1 MRVEVHRPARRHG
14 IDEADME
21 HVVAHALEVLDE
33 DNDEGI
39 IQTLYLGWNRAGDT
53 LLEVVVLHF
62 DDGRDMAI
70 HAMKM
75 QPRYTRYLPRGEDDA

>member
-1 MRVEVHRPARRHG
+1 VDIHSSASKHG
-14 IDEADME
+14 IDDADIE
-21 HVVAHALEVLDE
+21 HAVSHALAVLDE
-33 DNDEGI
+33 DNKEGI
-39 IQTLYLGWNRAGDT
+39 SQALYLGWNRAGNT

-75 QPRYTRYLPRGEDDA
+75 QARYQRYLPSGESDG

>member
-1 MRVEVHRPARRHG
+1 
-14 IDEADME
+14 ME
-21 HVVAHALEVLDE
+21 HVVAHPLAELDE

-39 IQTLYLGWNRAGDT
+39 TQTLYLGWNRAGDT

-62 DDGRDMAI
+62 DDGRDMII

-75 QPRYTRYLPRGEDDA
+75 QRRYTRYLPRAGNDG